1 MTGLG
6 EAVLVRLVRYG
17 VVWWVLMRRLRYSWR
32 GAVRFGE
39 AVVVGLVG
47 ATSGVTWRLRK
58 TSRGEVWLG
67 GVGRLRSG
75 VVWFIPVRLDM
86 AVLIRHEQVRQG
98 GVR

>member
-1 MTGLG
+1 MGRLRTRNTGWAG
-6 EAVLVRLVRYG
+6 YGAVGRLRKVRSGFIRAG
-17 VVWWVLMRRLRYSWR
+17 RLRYGAEGCGSAGS

-47 ATSGVTWRLRK
+47 ATSGVTWRLR
-58 TSRGEVWLG
+58 
-67 GVGRLRSG
+67 SG
-75 VVWFIPVRLDM
+75 VVWSVPVRLGV